1 MGFGGISIW
10 QLLIILAIVVLVF
23 GTKRLPGAAR
33 DIGSA
38 ITSFRDGMKRDNTD
52 QLEKDKTDSKDC
64 LKERHSMLD
73 IGFAELVVVAAIA
86 LFVVGPERLPS
97 TIRSLSLWLGRLK
110 RSFEEIKS
118 DVSRELHNEEV
129 MRALAEGKD
138 QIKDVTDVGTVIETE
153 ATRVLTEEPE
163 NPKSSERE

>member
-1 MGFGGISIW
+1 
-10 QLLIILAIVVLVF
+10 
-23 GTKRLPGAAR
+23 
-33 DIGSA
+33 
-38 ITSFRDGMKRDNTD
+38 
-52 QLEKDKTDSKDC
+52 
-64 LKERHSMLD
+64 MLD
-73 IGFAELVVVAAIA
+73 IGFAELLVVAAIA

-138 QIKDVTDVGTVIETE
+138 QIKDVTDVGTVIEKE
-153 ATRVLTEEPE
+153 ATRALTEEPE
-163 NPKSSERE
+163 NSKSSDRE